1 MIDRM
6 REVEIVNDYLC
17 QIKKRLPLSIR
28 VNKEDLNAIL
38 EEIEEH
44 VWEKAIENA
53 ESREPS
59 EIDLQIAI
67 SQMGDAKDIAESYRT
82 KSVPHIFISEELYP
96 FCVNCLRFL
105 LVSIFFTF
113 IFPFQS
119 YLTLHFDYLDS
130 LSTFLFLL
138 FRIPV
143 IYLTLVL
150 AVVIVF
156 FYLSTSG
163 YLPYEARNSK
173 FHKKFPQPLDL
184 NGKAIKHPINL
195 KISIIWAGMW
205 LFGVLFFSILS
216 YVTRNPNN
224 FTIMLFTCLF
234 IIKLL
239 RIALRKRS
247 VRWQRLL
254 ISVELILLYFLI
266 ASYAFMSRT
275 IENGTIVVEGLLINF
290 RLLHL
295 WLLPIYLIAIN
306 YKIFQFFTIKNNY
319 ERYLTYLSLR
329 KRIITKNLY
338 INKPQNYQEEESTSN
353 LDKIDSRF
361 NSFRNDDHIKQE
373 IRKLI
378 KKSYRELPFWFKK
391 SEKKAILN
399 EIESQVMEVILEREV
414 SDQLSME
421 SLINIFQ
428 EVADFD
434 NLILEFKQKGTPK
447 LYLSKE
453 LWPWYIT
460 SSKAIISYFIML
472 GVFTLILQISFGN
485 EITLV
490 DVLLVYFNIYW
501 LFWIIAFYIITGIF
515 IYLSINDFFPQIREP
530 LKVERPNTKKKE
542 RSKIVDRSFVIFY
555 LVIGSLLLIN
565 FILPGYFSTYQQ
577 EFLISLFIII
587 LIFGIGSIKILHIP
601 FSRDHKMR
609 KLIRNL
615 IILSLSFIILF
626 NLMINFHLDQRII
639 HSTLFLNIF
648 SLLFFPINIEILY
661 QTFQFF
667 FTKKFL

>member
-28 VNKEDLNAIL
+28 VNRQDLDAIL

-44 VWEKAIENA
+44 IWDKAIENA
-53 ESREPS
+53 ENRDPS
-59 EIDLQIAI
+59 EIDLQIVI
-67 SQMGDAKDIAESYRT
+67 SQMGDAKEIAESYRT

-96 FCVNCLRFL
+96 LCVNCLRFL
-105 LVSIFFTF
+105 LFSLFFTF

-119 YLTLHFDYLDS
+119 YLTLHSYYLDS

-143 IYLTLVL
+143 IHLTLFL
-150 AVVIVF
+150 AVVIAF

-163 YLPYEARNSK
+163 YLPYEARISK

-184 NGKAIKHPINL
+184 NGKTIKHPINL
-195 KISIIWAGMW
+195 KISIIWAGLW
-205 LFGVLFFSILS
+205 LFGVLFFSVLS
-216 YVTRNPNN
+216 YVTKNPNN
-224 FTIMLFTCLF
+224 FTIALFTCLF

-254 ISVELILLYFLI
+254 IIVELILLYVLI
-266 ASYAFMSRT
+266 ASYVFIKRA
-275 IENGTIVVEGLLINF
+275 IVNGTIVVEGLLINF
-290 RLLHL
+290 RLLHM
-295 WLLPIYLIAIN
+295 WLLPLYLIVIN
-306 YKIFQFFTIKNNY
+306 YKIFQFFIIKNKY

-329 KRIITKNLY
+329 KRIITKNIY
-338 INKPQNYQEEESTSN
+338 INKPQNYQEEESASN
-353 LDKIDSRF
+353 LDEIDSRF

-378 KKSYRELPFWFKK
+378 KKSYKELPFWFRK
-391 SEKKAILN
+391 SEKRAILN
-399 EIESQVMEVILEREV
+399 EIECQVMEVILEREAG
-414 SDQLSME
+414 DQLSAE
-421 SLINIFQ
+421 SLVKIFQ
-428 EVADFD
+428 EVADFN
-434 NLILEFKQKGTPK
+434 NLTLEFKQKGTPK

-460 SSKAIISYFIML
+460 SSKAIITYFIML
-472 GVFTLILQISFGN
+472 GVFTLVLQISFRN
-485 EITLV
+485 EITVV
-490 DVLLVYFNIYW
+490 DVLLVYFDIYW
-501 LFWIIAFYIITGIF
+501 FFWILAFYIITGIF
-515 IYLSINDFFPQIREP
+515 IYLSINDFIPQIREP
-530 LKVERPNTKKKE
+530 LKVESPNTEKKE
-542 RSKIVDRSFVIFY
+542 RFKILDRSFAIFY
-555 LVIGSLLLIN
+555 LIIGCLLLIYIN
-565 FILPGYFSTYQQ
+565 LPGYFSTYQQ
-577 EFLISLFIII
+577 ELLTALLIII
-587 LIFGIGSIKILHIP
+587 LIFAIGSIKILHIP
-601 FSRDHKMR
+601 FSRDHKRR

-626 NLMINFHLDQRII
+626 NLMFNFHLDHRII
-639 HSTLFLNIF
+639 HSTTFLNIF
-648 SLLFFPINIEILY
+648 TLLFFPINIEILY
-661 QTFQFF
+661 QIFQFF